1 MREIKFPQSESKRK
15 LLDAAE
21 QLFADRGF
29 DAVSVR
35 DITQAAKANVAA
47 VNYHFGSRD
56 GLISLVVM
64 RYITPVNDERIAR
77 LDVLEKKFPG
87 KVVPLEE
94 VIDALVRPLAG
105 IVRKSELSERLFCKL
120 MGRIFSMQGEGFPEA
135 LEEQIRALSER
146 FTKAFARSL
155 PGVGEEELIWRIHF
169 LVGSMIHMLLN
180 QEMLV
185 RLTNGACGNPTMEAV
200 LSRFIRFAAA
210 GMREGT
216 AAAQEPAVAKG
227 PQATFDF

>member
-29 DAVSVR
+29 DTVSVR
-35 DITQAAKANVAA
+35 DITQLAKANVAA
-47 VNYHFGSRD
+47 VNYHFGSRE

-64 RYITPVNDERIAR
+64 RYITPVNEERIAR

-94 VIDALVRPLAG
+94 IIDALVRPLAG
-105 IVRKSELSERLFCKL
+105 SVRKSELSERLFCKL
-120 MGRIFSMQGEGFPEA
+120 MGRIFAMQGEGMPEA
-135 LEEQIRALSER
+135 LEEQIRGLSDR
-146 FTKAFARSL
+146 FTKAFARAL
-155 PGVGEEELIWRIHF
+155 PGIAEEDLYWRIHF

-180 QEMLV
+180 QEMLH
-185 RLTNGACGNPTMEAV
+185 RLTHGASGNPSMEST
-200 LSRFIRFAAA
+200 LGRFIRFAAA
-210 GMREGT
+210 GMREGI
-216 AAAQEPAVAKG
+216 AGAQEPAAAKG
-227 PQATFDF
+227 PQATFNF